1 MKRVVPMTLA
11 LAAAVALAAPVRAGD
26 ATAGKEAY
34 KTHKCSMCH
43 QIAGAG
49 GKMGGALDDIGAKK
63 DADTLKKYIKDPK
76 SVNDKAKM
84 KAYPDMTEKDLDDLV
99 AYMMSLK
106 GAAK

>member
-1 MKRVVPMTLA
+1 MKSVAPMTLV
-11 LAAAVALAAPVRAGD
+11 LAAAVALAVPAMAGD
-26 ATAGKEAY
+26 AAAGKEAH

-43 QIAGAG
+43 QIEGAG
-49 GKMGGALDDIGAKK
+49 GKMGGALDDIGSKK

-84 KAYPDMTEKDLDDLV
+84 KAFPDITDKDLDDLV
-99 AYMMSLK
+99 AYLMTLK